1 MADLFSKEY
10 TEEARLSTKKFLKG
24 LESEMAYKSK
34 YNGDLLSFDWLDEIE
49 EACPKIDIIVR
60 NAKVT
65 LIQEANVEL
74 IEKAKR
80 ITVDSVKDLAKHTN
94 YINKVDPKTN
104 MVEPSKILDIRN
116 EETFNI
122 YENKF
127 LYTLVHTMERFVL
140 QKEEELKNMDIS
152 DNKLLEYKGKT
163 KTSSDRLNI
172 EIRITAD
179 SIDDADVNDELK
191 KKLKE
196 IKQRIKRV
204 REYIES
210 WKRSEMIKELT
221 KAHVPF
227 IKPPIKKTNIILK
240 NQNFKIAAK
249 LWEYLQRY
257 DLDDRDTSRDN
268 VNSDGNDVIKGFLD
282 HSFLLNYYVLDSVST
297 SKREQKRQLSKYAV
311 VMLTEE
317 VKRIVDLLLS
327 CGLKVSEEDIMKL
340 VAQELKYDKGN
351 RLVGQED
358 VKKKFKSAMDEY
370 LERTQGYL

>member
-1 MADLFSKEY
+1 
-10 TEEARLSTKKFLKG
+10 
-24 LESEMAYKSK
+24 
-34 YNGDLLSFDWLDEIE
+34 
-49 EACPKIDIIVR
+49 
-60 NAKVT
+60 
-65 LIQEANVEL
+65 
-74 IEKAKR
+74 
-80 ITVDSVKDLAKHTN
+80 
-94 YINKVDPKTN
+94 
-104 MVEPSKILDIRN
+104 
-116 EETFNI
+116 
-122 YENKF
+122 
-127 LYTLVHTMERFVL
+127 MERFVL